1 MDTREYPGDM
11 IKFLQDYYG
20 DRPLVGAEI
29 GVLNGDHALK
39 LLESLSIE
47 KLFLIDPYEAYDEY
61 HDHNKHGVIKARE
74 TAIRKLAPYCKQV
87 EWMFMKSEEAVKHIR
102 SKLHFVY
109 VDGNHARP
117 YVCNDL
123 WGFFPLVIDDGVVG
137 GHDYYTRKDAD
148 NLCEVE
154 EVVNEFVEL
163 LDITLHID
171 GSCEAPWPDWWFMKY
186 KGMMDRLASAPTDKK
201 FIYTVWEED
210 TKFP

>member
-1 MDTREYPGDM
+1 MDKIKYPGDM

-47 KLFLIDPYEAYDEY
+47 KLYLIDPYEAYDEY
-61 HDHNKHGVIKARE
+61 RDHNKHGLKKARE
-74 TAIRKLAPYCKQV
+74 TAMRKLALYGEQV
-87 EWMFMKSEEAVKHIR
+87 EWIFMKSEEAIKHIR
-102 SKLHFVY
+102 SKLHFAY
-109 VDGNHARP
+109 VDGNHAKP
-117 YVCNDL
+117 YVYNDL
-123 WGFFPLVIDDGVVG
+123 WGYFPLIIDDGVIG

-154 EVVNEFVEL
+154 EVVDEFAGL
-163 LDITLHID
+163 SGGTLRID
-171 GSCEAPWPDWWFMKY
+171 GSCEAPWPDWWFVKDKTMVNK
-186 KGMMDRLASAPTDKK
+186 LASAPTDKK
-201 FIYTVWEED
+201 FIYTLWEED